1 MKIID
6 RAIRSC
12 DFDPEVELADKI
24 SKVYRSNQS
33 KIDNWLD
40 KNVGTEYGI
49 GDLNLSQ
56 LKRLASFLG
65 IKY

>member
-1 MKIID
+1 MKYID
-6 RAIRSC
+6 KAIRNC
-12 DFDPEVELADKI
+12 DYDPEVILSDKI
-24 SKVYRSNQS
+24 SRVYRSNQN

-56 LKRLASFLG
+56 LKKLATYIG

>member
-1 MKIID
+1 MKAID
-6 RAIRSC
+6 KAIRNC
-12 DFDPEVELADKI
+12 DYDPEVILSDKI
-24 SKVYRSNQS
+24 SHVYRANQK

-56 LKRLASFLG
+56 LKKLATYLG